1 MLRNVHPQDVSIEPF
16 KTHKRFQFGTADTG
30 SGVYG
35 LRGVSGSYHNFNT
48 GSADSQSFGVYNDL
62 SASLGKSDKFSLG
75 TYYSVP
81 LYYTINNIYYE
92 RYSNNPKLP
101 GPTGRKEP

>member
-1 MLRNVHPQDVSIEPF
+1 MPF
-16 KTHKRFQFGTADTG
+16 KNLESSDILLSSFEVHKTFTVTNEDTG

-62 SASLGKSDKFSLG
+62 SSSLGKSDKFSLG
-75 TYYSVP
+75 TYYSLP
-81 LYYTINNIYYE
+81 LYYTINNLYYE
-92 RYSNNPKLP
+92 RFSNNPKLP
-101 GPTGRKEP
+101 SFLPL